1 MAIGK
6 RVGEIRD
13 PIHGYIF
20 ITDIEKE
27 LIDSRPMQRLRR
39 LKQLAGAHLSYP
51 GAEHSRFVHSLGVMH
66 LAGIL
71 ANRLMQMGYITE
83 SEVQKARIA
92 GLLHDVGHG
101 PFSHMYE
108 EVLDKHCKMTHEDI
122 TQWLIKESEIKDIL
136 DKYGYS
142 AEELSK
148 LSIGR
153 LEKTSKPFM
162 NQIIASQFDVDI
174 MDFLVRDSYF
184 TGVEYGKVDIYRL
197 IDSVDVI
204 NNALV
209 MDVAASYALEAFIIA
224 RYEMFKA
231 VYFHRTVRGAEI
243 MVIRAMD
250 YANDKLGLTKFKV
263 PDDYLQLDDSS
274 VLLRLLSLKDEK
286 EKKLNVA
293 YNLANMFNDRQLFKC
308 AYEMIIH
315 RRDEFFTS
323 ILSRE
328 EIRNQIAKEM
338 SEKTGV
344 DPDYL
349 VIDVPTVPSVPYY
362 PMQRRQADIPI
373 FHKQP
378 DGSKTVQSLSEISHL
393 VDTLKGYMDVIRV
406 YTTSQYREKVREIA
420 DETFGRQPYSTRVS
434 Y

>member
-1 MAIGK
+1 MAIEK
-6 RVGEIRD
+6 KVGEIRD

-27 LIDSRPMQRLRR
+27 LIDSRPVQRLRR

-51 GAEHSRFVHSLGVMH
+51 GAEHSRFLHSLGVMH
-66 LAGIL
+66 LAGVL
-71 ANRLMQMGYITE
+71 ANRLRQMGYLTE
-83 SEVQKARIA
+83 DDVQKARIA

-108 EVLDKHCKMTHEDI
+108 EVLDKHRHMTHEDVA
-122 TQWLIKESEIKDIL
+122 QWLIKESEIKDIL
-136 DKYGYS
+136 NRYGYLPNEIS
-142 AEELSK
+142 ELSV
-148 LSIGR
+148 GR
-153 LEKTSKPFM
+153 LEKTDKLFM

-197 IDSVDVI
+197 IDSIDVI
-204 NNALV
+204 NNVLA
-209 MDVAASYALEAFIIA
+209 MDITASYALEAFIIA

-231 VYFHRTVRGAEI
+231 VYFHRTVRAAEVMI
-243 MVIRAMD
+243 IRAMG
-250 YANDKLGLTKFKV
+250 YANRKLNLTNFKV
-263 PDDYLQLDDSS
+263 PEDYLQLDDAT
-274 VLLRLLSLKDEK
+274 VLLKLLKLRNEK
-286 EKKLNVA
+286 EKKLKVA
-293 YNLANMFNDRQLFKC
+293 YELARMFNERQLFKC

-328 EIRNQIAKEM
+328 EIRLQLAREM

-362 PMQRRQADIPI
+362 PMQRRPADIPI
-373 FHKQP
+373 FQKRP
-378 DGSKTVQSLSEISHL
+378 DGSKFVQSLSEISHL

-406 YTTSQYREKVREIA
+406 YTVSPYRDKIRRNAE
-420 DETFGRQPYSTRVS
+420 ETFGKQPYSTRVS